1 MSVAPVT
8 WGQAVALGLLQGL
21 TEFLPVSSTAH
32 MAIAPHLLRMDDPGA
47 AFSAIA
53 QLGPIVAIIA
63 YFRQDL
69 MRYAQGV
76 IRTKSPVN
84 IWPEDTDAKLGWY
97 TLLGTIPLLI
107 FGVALEHKINTSFRN
122 LNVIGVALIVLA
134 LVLLVAEKVGKRNVP
149 LEKMTL
155 AQSQV
160 IGWAQVLALVPGAS
174 RSGCTISA
182 GLFQGLDRE
191 SAARFSFLLSI
202 PAITAAGLYKLF
214 KTLKSPHI
222 HDVLLPSLI
231 AALVAGAFAYVVI
244 RWFLGFMKE
253 HDTKGFI
260 IYRIALGVILL
271 YLVYSNKIDNKI
283 PTDEPEKPAIAAAPK

>member
-8 WGQAVALGLLQGL
+8 WGQAVGLGLLQGL

-32 MAIAPHLLRMDDPGA
+32 MAIAPHLLGMDDPGA

-53 QLGPIVAIIA
+53 QLGPIIAIIA
-63 YFRQDL
+63 YFRNDL
-69 MRYAQGV
+69 IRYAQGV
-76 IRTKSPVN
+76 MRTKLPVN
-84 IWPEDTDAKLGWY
+84 AWPEDTDARLGWY

-107 FGVALEHKINTSFRN
+107 FGVALEHKIDTSFRN

-134 LVLLVAEKVGKRNVP
+134 LVLLVAERVSKRNIP

-155 AQSQV
+155 AQSQI

-174 RSGCTISA
+174 RSGCTITA

-214 KTLKSPHI
+214 KQSKSPHL
-222 HDVLLPSLI
+222 HDVLIPSLI

-244 RWFLGFMKE
+244 RWFLGYMKE

-260 IYRIALGVILL
+260 LYRIALGIILL
-271 YLVYSNKIDNKI
+271 YLVHSHKIENKV
-283 PTDEPEKPAIAAAPK
+283 PTEEPDKPAIEALQK